1 MPPKPRKMSTSERE
15 TKIKSLQEI
24 DEMQRYEHRDEI
36 RATNQAKKNK
46 IIASFSTKERA
57 QYYEDYPEAA
67 PSYVKPKEVSPMP
80 DKKRT
85 RSQKKEESAPLSKE
99 EGECN

>member
-1 MPPKPRKMSTSERE
+1 MPPKTKKMSKSER
-15 TKIKSLQEI
+15 
-24 DEMQRYEHRDEI
+24 
-36 RATNQAKKNK
+36 
-46 IIASFSTKERA
+46 
-57 QYYEDYPEAA
+57 EDYPEAA
-67 PSYVKPKEVSPMP
+67 PSYVKPKEVSPMQ